1 MRKSIAIAVVAI
13 AALLAIAAPILFALH
28 YARSHGLEAE
38 ATYVRDF
45 AQDVLARAQ
54 RSADQAAEA
63 IDGLVAEVGQNPC
76 SEKAMLLMQRIDLA
90 SSYIQAIGHVSNGRL
105 VCSSVGHHAPGPDL
119 GPVDVTTP
127 AGTAIRVNVKFPATG
142 EMRFLVLERDGF
154 AAVIHRDVPI
164 DTTTDRKDVS
174 LGVFSWDPVR
184 NLSTRGLIKPDW
196 LKADRQPGAHTFI
209 EDGYLIAAVRSE
221 RYYAG
226 AAAAVPIAY
235 VDERV
240 KSFAWRLVPIGI
252 AAGIVLALAILYLG
266 RLQLGM
272 PSLIRSAMRHN
283 EFFLVYQPIV
293 DLRAGHWV
301 GAEALIRWRRATGEM
316 VRPDIFIQVAEDSGL
331 IEQVTEHVL
340 KLVAR
345 DAGDLFAQHPGF
357 HIAINVSPADLR
369 SLRTVELL
377 RRLVRD
383 IKAGPDNMI
392 VEATERGFM
401 HADAAKAI
409 IGEIRVGGTRV
420 AIDDFGTGYSSLS
433 YLQSFEV
440 DFLKIDKS
448 FVDTAGTEAATS
460 QVVAHIIRMASDLR
474 LEMIAEGVETE
485 AQAQFLRER
494 GVQYAQ
500 GWLFGKP
507 MPLADIVS
515 RLLARDQAHASAA
528 TDDFLVATDD
538 TRDPALRAGKSI
550 TAKDA
555 NRARPTTR
563 TRG

>member
-1 MRKSIAIAVVAI
+1 MRKSIGIAVI
-13 AALLAIAAPILFALH
+13 TISALLAIAAPILFALH
-28 YARSHGLEAE
+28 YARSQGLEAE
-38 ATYVRDF
+38 ATYVRGF

-76 SEKAMLLMQRIDLA
+76 SEKAMLLMRRIDLA

-184 NLSTRGLIKPDW
+184 NLSTRGVIKPDW

-209 EDGYLIAAVRSE
+209 EDGYLVAAVRSE

-226 AAAAVPIAY
+226 AAAAVPVAY

-240 KSFAWRLVPIGI
+240 KSFASLLVPIGT
-252 AAGIVLALAILYLG
+252 AGGIVLALAIVYLG
-266 RLQLGM
+266 RLQLAM
-272 PSLIRSAMRHN
+272 PALIRSAMRHN
-283 EFFLVYQPIV
+283 EFFLAYQPIV
-293 DLRAGHWV
+293 DLRTGNWV
-301 GAEALIRWRRATGEM
+301 GAEALIRWRRASGEM

-345 DAGDLFAQHPGF
+345 DAGDLFARHPGF
-357 HIAINVSPADLR
+357 HIAVNLSPADLR
-369 SLRTVELL
+369 SPRTVELL
-377 RRLVRD
+377 RRLMRD
-383 IKAGPDNMI
+383 IEAGPNNLI

-401 HADAAKAI
+401 DAAAADAVI
-409 IGEIRVGGTRV
+409 REIRAGGTRV

-433 YLQSFEV
+433 YLQSFKV

-448 FVDTAGTEAATS
+448 FVDTVGTEAATS
-460 QVVAHIIRMASDLR
+460 QVVVHIISMASDLR

-485 AQAQFLRER
+485 AQATFLRER

-507 MPLADIVS
+507 MPLADVVS
-515 RLLARDQAHASAA
+515 TLLARDQVHASAA
-528 TDDFLVATDD
+528 VDDFLVATDD
-538 TRDPALRAGKSI
+538 ASDPAQRAGQSS

-555 NRARPTTR
+555 KRASRV
-563 TRG
+563 